1 VRIGLP
7 KGRLIGISER
17 ALRGL
22 GIERDSASVY
32 RLRGEDVTVW
42 LLKMCDIP
50 RLVEAGDLDIGI
62 APDEWIEE
70 AGPSCQRIAS
80 FDGYTTRVSV
90 LAPGDS
96 PNGIGADGELRV
108 ATSFPNVARRFLA
121 SRTPNLGVV
130 EVHGSAEAYPP
141 ELADVVVDCVE
152 TGGTA
157 REHGLVEVESLL
169 ESRLHLITR
178 AIVPGA
184 VEEVAERL
192 IRILDGSRNGDLA
205 GARPKAVRLHELPP
219 YLRAGLLACVREGGP
234 RPIEGVG
241 PVEVPRR
248 DDGDPVYITVWDREL
263 ELSIP
268 PGVDA
273 RRLQEA
279 LEAHLAGGGLRRDA
293 PDLFTLV
300 VLLALWDDLIRE
312 VGLYTGR
319 VYMASEEATRSL
331 LPLAGVD
338 APPPEQ
344 FTQLLLEAQALELM
358 YRFPVAYKFRRS
370 YGLENQ
376 CRLNGWGRRLARR
389 ALKHDASRRESE
401 EWRERLRRHLEQHA
415 DAYRHHIE
423 HVGSEGLATAPAD
436 SWTLSARLPVPI
448 LL

>member
-22 GIERDSASVY
+22 GIERGSASVY

-70 AGPSCQRIAS
+70 AGPTCERVAS

-90 LAPGDS
+90 LAPDDH
-96 PNGIGADGELRV
+96 PNGMDGDQGLRV

-121 SRTPNLGVV
+121 SRTSNLGVL

-169 ESRLHLITR
+169 DSRLHLITR
-178 AIVPGA
+178 PGGA
-184 VEEVAERL
+184 QEAGEVVARL
-192 IRILDGSRNGDLA
+192 IRILDGSPSGSA
-205 GARPKAVRLHELPP
+205 EPAPAVRFHELPP
-219 YLRAGLLACVREGGP
+219 YLRAALLACVREGGP
-234 RPIEGVG
+234 RQVDGIGA
-241 PVEVPRR
+241 VEVRPRS
-248 DDGDPVYITVWDREL
+248 DDEPVYMTVWDRGL
-263 ELSIP
+263 ELSLP
-268 PGVDA
+268 DGVGA
-273 RRLQEA
+273 ERLQEA
-279 LEAHLAGGGLRRDA
+279 LESLLAAGGLRRDA

-300 VLLALWDDLIRE
+300 VLLSLWDDLIRD
-312 VGLYTGR
+312 VGLYAGR
-319 VYMASEEATRSL
+319 VYMASEEATRRL
-331 LPLAGVD
+331 LPLAGVEPP
-338 APPPEQ
+338 APER

-389 ALKHDASRRESE
+389 VVGHEASARESE
-401 EWRERLRRHLEQHA
+401 QWRERLRCHLEEHA
-415 DAYRHHIE
+415 DAYRQHIE

-436 SWTLSARLPVPI
+436 SWALSARLPVPI